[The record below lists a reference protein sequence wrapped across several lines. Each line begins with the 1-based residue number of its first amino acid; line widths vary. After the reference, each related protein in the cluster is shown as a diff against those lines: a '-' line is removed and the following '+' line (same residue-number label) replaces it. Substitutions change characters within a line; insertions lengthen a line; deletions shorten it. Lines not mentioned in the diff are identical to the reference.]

1 MDQVPSSCSSEQI
14 VDLLGW
20 ISAVLRVIVCGD
32 SGQRQEQGAQKT
44 LKDKAVRT
52 GVLLFACT
60 PNFVGIFAAKFTF
73 VPNKTRPVSATKLI
87 SGIYGLSAS
96 AALCLCKGLGEI
108 SNWLRITKSK

>member
-44 LKDKAVRT
+44 LKDKA
-52 GVLLFACT
+52 
-60 PNFVGIFAAKFTF
+60 GIFAAKFTF
-73 VPNKTRPVSATKLI
+73 VKLI

-108 SNWLRITKSK
+108 SNWLRSTKSK